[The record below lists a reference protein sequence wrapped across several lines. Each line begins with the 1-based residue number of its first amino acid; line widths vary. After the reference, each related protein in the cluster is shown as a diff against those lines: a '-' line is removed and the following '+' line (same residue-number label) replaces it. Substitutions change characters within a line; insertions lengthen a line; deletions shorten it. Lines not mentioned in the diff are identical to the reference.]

1 MKILVNIL
9 VNLVL
14 LASAISVM
22 YIAYYLLKI
31 DLKNKQINAQ
41 LEEEKDDCKLQ
52 ICKLNERVT
61 KLEKENN
68 NEERDSI
75 RKNKTSNRI
84 IR

>member
-14 LASAISVM
+14 LASAISVI
-22 YIAYYLLKI
+22 YIAYYLLKT

-41 LEEEKDDCKLQ
+41 LEEEKDDCKMQ
-52 ICKLNERVT
+52 IYELNKRLT

>member
-14 LASAISVM
+14 LASSISVI
-22 YIAYYLLKI
+22 YIAYYLLKT

-41 LEEEKDDCKLQ
+41 LEEEKDDCKKQ
-52 ICKLNERVT
+52 IYELNKRLT

-68 NEERDSI
+68 NEERDNI
-75 RKNKTSNRI
+75 RKNKASNRT